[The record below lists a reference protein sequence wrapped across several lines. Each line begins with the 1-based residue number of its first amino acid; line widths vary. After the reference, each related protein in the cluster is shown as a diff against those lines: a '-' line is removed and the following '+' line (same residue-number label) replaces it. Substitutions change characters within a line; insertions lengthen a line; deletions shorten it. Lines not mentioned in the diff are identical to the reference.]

1 MFLKIVLSLSLT
13 LFHNRYVRPD
23 HGKVKIVDDSLI
35 RFNNIHLSSRNIFIL
50 SVCCRFPAAS
60 LSVCTE
66 RRRKQSTK

>member
-13 LFHNRYVRPD
+13 LFQNRYVRPD

-35 RFNNIHLSSRNIFIL
+35 SFNNIHLSSRNIFIL